1 MFRTAITFL
10 LLLFMCHELRA
21 QSRRAPDYSE
31 SDSRETGKS
40 KISESQLNSN
50 PNFAPNS
57 ANNIKNSDDEEVIR
71 VNTDLVLVHA
81 RVSDGGKHLAGLK
94 AREFKIFENEIEQP
108 IAYFSDADEPF
119 TVALV
124 LDMSY
129 SSVFKLKEIQAAALV
144 FVDQLRAGDKV
155 MIVSFD
161 EEVRVLCQPTSD
173 RKVLRYAVEDTKI
186 RSGSSFFQ
194 ALDVV
199 LNQKFK
205 NVQGRKAIVVMS
217 DGVDTTSRASNASE
231 ILRAAR
237 ESDVIV
243 YPLQYDTY
251 QDVQKNRKESADVIY
266 DDYDRPILV
275 PRPEVKGERKNDYA
289 EAKRFFDELAGA
301 TNGRVYKVSSS
312 TNLTAAFYQIADEL
326 RKIYSLGYYAND
338 EPKVGTERRLKIRV
352 YRPRLTIKTRKSFV
366 RQ

>member
-1 MFRTAITFL
+1 MLRTAIIFL
-10 LLLFMCHELRA
+10 LLFLVCYESRA

-31 SDSRETGKS
+31 SDSREIDKS
-40 KISESQLNSN
+40 ELLPPPNLANKINQSG
-50 PNFAPNS
+50 
-57 ANNIKNSDDEEVIR
+57 DEDVIR
-71 VNTDLVLVHA
+71 VSTDLILIHA
-81 RVSDGGKHLAGLK
+81 RVSERGGKHLAGLK
-94 AREFKIFENEIEQP
+94 RREFKVFENEVEQP
-108 IAYFSDADEPF
+108 IAYFSDDEEPF

-129 SSVFKLKEIQAAALV
+129 SSVFKLKEIQAAALI

-161 EEVRVLCQPTSD
+161 EDVRVLCEPTSD
-173 RKVLRYAVEDTKI
+173 RKVLRYAIEDTKI
-186 RSGSSFFQ
+186 RSGSSFFE

-199 LNQKFK
+199 FKQKFA
-205 NVQGRKAIVVMS
+205 NLAGRKAIVVMS
-217 DGVDTTSRASNASE
+217 DGVDTTSRASSSALE

-237 ESDVIV
+237 ASDVIV

-251 QDVQKNRKESADVIY
+251 DDVQKSRKESADVIY
-266 DDYDRPILV
+266 DDYDRPIIV
-275 PRPEVKGERKNDYA
+275 PRPEVKGERKKDYA
-289 EAKRFFDELAGA
+289 EAKQFFEELADA
-301 TNGRVYKVSSS
+301 TNGKVYKVSSS
-312 TNLTAAFYQIADEL
+312 TNLTAAFSSIADEL

-338 EPKVGTERRLKIRV
+338 ETKVGIERRLKIRV